1 MTRPPDRSGE
11 NRRFIRLRPSGLV
24 PRTAKIIISVKSP
37 AIDCDVLDISAGGA
51 QVLVHGTTEIP
62 ERITFLHSGMQKRS
76 RVVWRKGRRMGL
88 QF

>member
-1 MTRPPDRSGE
+1 MAHPPDRSGE
-11 NRRFIRLRPSGLV
+11 MRRFVRVRPSGLV
-24 PRTAKIIISVKSP
+24 ARTAKIILDPKRP

-51 QVLVHGTTEIP
+51 QVLAHGTTEVP
-62 ERITFLHSGMQKRS
+62 ERITFLHSGTHKRA